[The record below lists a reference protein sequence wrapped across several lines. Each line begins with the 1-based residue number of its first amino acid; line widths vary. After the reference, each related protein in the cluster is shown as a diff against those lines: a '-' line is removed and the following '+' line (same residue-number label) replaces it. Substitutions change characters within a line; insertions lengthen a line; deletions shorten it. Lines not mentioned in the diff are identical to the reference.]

1 MKTDTSPAPSTEFT
15 LSEAE
20 VLRPGPEPNSWT
32 NRITHSRVWRSYFR
46 HGWPDNPLDRSLVM
60 TSGLF
65 FHLHPVK
72 ISRQSLRWNYSLGL
86 GIITTVLF
94 ATLVFT
100 GALLMFYSIPSLE
113 RAYPTMKTIQT
124 AIPLGQFTRDMHR
137 WAAHLMILAVIL
149 HLARVFYTGAYKPPR
164 EFNWVIGVML
174 LLLTLGASFTG
185 YLLPWDQLAYWAIT
199 VGTNI
204 AGYVPVI
211 GSEVRVL
218 LLGGREVGQNALIR
232 FYTLHVI
239 VLPTLI
245 TLGISYHIWRVR
257 KDGGLAAQEVRAEEP
272 FDSAQGRQGSRGA
285 EEQGGSDTANPKIQN
300 PKPVLPLGGLRL
312 SKAEGSKIQNPEI
325 FPKDPRKTYGLVEL
339 MHGTSPLVDHGPEN
353 TVFSFPVVLL
363 WELALLLGATLF
375 LFLLSLLRHAPL
387 EEIANPTLTTDPA
400 KAPWYFV
407 GLQELLEHM
416 HPTLAGVVIPGLL
429 VLFLLVIP
437 YLDHTRRQAGRW
449 FSSARGR
456 CIVLGTAL
464 YTLVVMPAYIW
475 LDNLIVP
482 REALRGLAPPMVS
495 QWLIPMVVMGVLVA
509 LPVLILR
516 RWRPTPREFIMA
528 LFTIMFISAI
538 IFTLS
543 GFLFRGPGFK
553 LYPPWDMPGGY
564 NPLSDL

>member
-1 MKTDTSPAPSTEFT
+1 MSTE
-15 LSEAE
+15 
-20 VLRPGPEPNSWT
+20 SWRT
-32 NRITHSRVWRSYFR
+32 RLTRSRVWQSYFR

-72 ISRQSLRWNYSLGL
+72 VSRKSLRWNYSLGL
-86 GIITTVLF
+86 GIITTILF
-94 ATLVFT
+94 ATLVVT
-100 GALLMFYSIPSLE
+100 GVLLMFYYIPSIE

-124 AIPLGQFTRDMHR
+124 GIPLGQFTRDMHR
-137 WAAHLMILAVIL
+137 WAAHLMVLAAIL

-164 EFNWVIGVML
+164 EFNWVIGVFL

-211 GSEVRVL
+211 GSSIRVL

-239 VLPTLI
+239 ALPTLI
-245 TLGISYHIWRVR
+245 TFGISYHIWRVR
-257 KDGGLAAQEVRAEEP
+257 KDGGLAAQEVQEEGEGDAATESP
-272 FDSAQGRQGSRGA
+272 
-285 EEQGGSDTANPKIQN
+285 EEQ
-300 PKPVLPLGGLRL
+300 PVVETGRDW
-312 SKAEGSKIQNPEI
+312 EI
-325 FPKDPRKTYGLVEL
+325 FPRNPRKTYGLVEL
-339 MHGTSPLVDHGPEN
+339 MRGTSPLVSRGPED

-363 WELALLLGATLF
+363 WELVLLLGATFF
-375 LFLLSLLRHAPL
+375 LFLLSLVRHAPL
-387 EEIANPTLTTDPA
+387 GEIANPAVTIDPA

-416 HPTLAGVVIPGLL
+416 HPTLAGVVIPGVL
-429 VLFLLVIP
+429 VLFLLLIP
-437 YLDHTRRQAGRW
+437 YLDSRRAEAGRW
-449 FSSARGR
+449 FSSARGKK
-456 CIVLGTAL
+456 IVQWMAL
-464 YTLVVMPAYIW
+464 YTAVVMPLYIW
-475 LDNLIVP
+475 VDNLITP
-482 REALRGLAPPMVS
+482 REALRGVAPEFVS
-495 QWLIPMVVMGVLVA
+495 QWVIPVLVMAVLVA
-509 LPVLILR
+509 LPVLFLR
-516 RWRPTPREFIMA
+516 RWRPTPREVMLA
-528 LFTIMFISAI
+528 LFTIMFVSAI

-553 LYPPWDMPGGY
+553 LYPPWNMPDGY